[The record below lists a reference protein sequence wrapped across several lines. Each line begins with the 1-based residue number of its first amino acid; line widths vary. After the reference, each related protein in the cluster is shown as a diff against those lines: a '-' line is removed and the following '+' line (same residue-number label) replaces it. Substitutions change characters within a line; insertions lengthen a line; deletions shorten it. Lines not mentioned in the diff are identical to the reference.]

1 MMWLLGRVLLLP
13 YQLSHVHLGPALK
26 GTKKIHLFGCQLLFG
41 AGWRGGETLSHA
53 FLTILTISVI
63 FPTGKCE
70 LLQTTGSIS
79 HREVNETFSGMPIPT
94 VCIHPPAAVF
104 SPWQSQRNVK
114 AFRSLASWKPQLNSF
129 QLGRCFNCFTSV
141 SSQATPIVSLRNSSV
156 TSVYSAATV

>member
-1 MMWLLGRVLLLP
+1 MAPGKGSASA
-13 YQLSHVHLGPALK
+13 LSAKPCAFR
-26 GTKKIHLFGCQLLFG
+26 TSPERDKKIHLFGCQLLFG